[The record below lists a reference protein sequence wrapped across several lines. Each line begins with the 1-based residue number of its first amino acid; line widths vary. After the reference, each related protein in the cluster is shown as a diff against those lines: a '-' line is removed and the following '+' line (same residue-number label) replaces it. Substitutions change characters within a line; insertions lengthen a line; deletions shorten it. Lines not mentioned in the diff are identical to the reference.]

1 MPDPSITNNPLAQL
15 INQNTPF
22 GNLPMADLA
31 MPLLLKQMGIADPP
45 SFSPNFARINYQ
57 NRARYITSNIMAVDP
72 KLARANRTAYEDVV
86 TQMFAGGAD
95 DVNALTKARE
105 KAQKTVEAATVA
117 DKVGGLLG
125 MDLGG
130 RRFLEKLTGGVGNLE
145 TAAGDIVTATADRNR
160 TSSAAKIRK
169 LSKEVIGQLQEDV
182 YEDDPTREGYKRLRS
197 DFRKRLG
204 GMNLDEYG
212 QTFRILGREGALS
225 RDTKTAMEQ
234 TKSMGGVLA
243 AGKAVFGQD
252 ADPEIIMAAAREFAG
267 SVKPQDANM
276 IKEAFTNLAAVLDTT
291 RQSAEE
297 FFGKVQAVQDFAR
310 ARGIGITA
318 KQAGEIVSAQGY
330 RTESLVN
337 KGVDRTT
344 AAFLANREAETRTAM
359 LSSGGEQR
367 MLAAAMIGGNDTDLT
382 AKILAG
388 DPSVDGKT
396 MQSFGSVLQNL
407 QNNPELAKT
416 FKEQLMKDP
425 KRAEALR
432 KYESKK
438 AFEQAKPF
446 LTTLAA
452 QANIDLNDQNAVV
465 AFYDEVAAADTIE
478 KQEAITAKRGLHKG
492 LVADAYSTMYASNI
506 KGEAFRAI
514 KISRAMGEGTEEERV
529 ADNKSQVQQIK
540 QSKRRVEEQRKLFN
554 TIFSRNEPEKLA
566 RWIANKGA
574 VDTEFDTIIS
584 PVEGLSDE
592 ENAKRKDRIKGLIQL
607 HGALSNLDNDRLK
620 EFNLTE
626 DQAEE
631 ERQKIRS
638 QMEEENFSADEEIL
652 GGLSRAVGT
661 MAADDRVAVLRK
673 YYTEQGFDKE
683 KFKKDFAVPDNVAK
697 TYDKIDTLDEEAAK
711 AIPDAPAA
719 PAAPAKAPTAAPPVP
734 LPKSIQ
740 DVLKDGQLMPNVNV
754 KRAVDDA
761 VKAAEPTPYEYSAN
775 SDLSTKPANKPV
787 GDKNAPVSEV
797 KDNLVNN
804 LKEFGAALSEYA
816 RKIRGFFEEGVKP
829 AVDPN
834 SITPVPKP
842 DSVVPVQPDKAKE
855 QNMDSS
861 NKQKEIGTKEV
872 HVTLNVDGN
881 VLAKTVQQV
890 GLDK

>member
-15 INQNTPF
+15 VNQNTPL
-22 GNLPMADLA
+22 GNLPMSDMV
-31 MPLLLKQMGIADPP
+31 MPLLLRQMGIADPP
-45 SFSPNFARINYQ
+45 SFSPNFAKLNYQ

-72 KLARANRTAYEDVV
+72 KLARANRSAYEDIV

-105 KAQKTVEAATVA
+105 KAQKTVEAAMVA

-130 RRFLEKLTGGVGNLE
+130 QRFLEKLTGGVGNLE
-145 TAAGDIVTATADRNR
+145 TAAGDIVSATADRNR
-160 TSSAAKIRK
+160 TGTAAKIRK

-197 DFRKRLG
+197 DFRRRLG

-234 TKSMGGVLA
+234 TKSMGSVLA

-367 MLAAAMIGGNDTDLT
+367 MLAAAMIAGNDTELMG
-382 AKILAG
+382 KILAG
-388 DPSVDGKT
+388 DSTVSGQA
-396 MQSFGSVLQNL
+396 MQNFGTVLQNL
-407 QNNPELAKT
+407 HNNPELSKT
-416 FKEQLMKDP
+416 VKEQLMKDP
-425 KRAEALR
+425 KRAAALR
-432 KYESKK
+432 KYEATKS
-438 AFEQAKPF
+438 FEQATPY
-446 LTTLAA
+446 LTNLAS
-452 QANIDLNDQNAVV
+452 QAKIDLNDQDAML
-465 AFYDEVAAADTIE
+465 AFYEEVAAADTIE
-478 KQEAITAKRGLHKG
+478 KQEEIAKRRGLGVGVVGVAYTTMLSTKITG
-492 LVADAYSTMYASNI
+492 EALRAMKVSKSIGADSEAVRSGADAAQ
-506 KGEAFRAI
+506 A
-514 KISRAMGEGTEEERV
+514 
-529 ADNKSQVQQIK
+529 QQFQ
-540 QSKRRVEEQRKLFN
+540 QSKRRALETQKLKD

-566 RWIANKGA
+566 RWLANKGA

-584 PVEGLSDE
+584 PVEGLTDA
-592 ENAKRKDRIKGLIQL
+592 ENAQRKDRVKGLIQL
-607 HGALSNLDNDRLK
+607 HGALSNLDDERLK
-620 EFNLTE
+620 EFNLTV

-638 QMEEENFSADEEIL
+638 QLEEENFSADEEIL

-673 YYTEQGFDKE
+673 YYTEQGFDKD
-683 KFKKDFAVPDNVAK
+683 KFKKDFAVPEAVANA
-697 TYDKIDTLDEEAAK
+697 YDRLDTLDEEAAK
-711 AIPDAPAA
+711 AVPDTP
-719 PAAPAKAPTAAPPVP
+719 AAPPV
-734 LPKSIQ
+734 KSTK
-740 DVLKDGQLMPNVNV
+740 DLLKDEVLLPQNSKV
-754 KRAVDDA
+754 KQAVDDA
-761 VKAAEPTPYEYSAN
+761 VKASEPTPYQYSAN
-775 SDLSTKPANKPV
+775 SDLGGSVPSGEKSVTPT
-787 GDKNAPVSEV
+787 EV
-797 KDNLVNN
+797 KDKVIEN
-804 LKEFGAALSEYA
+804 LKELGAAFGEYA
-816 RKIRGFFEEGVKP
+816 RKIKNFLSEGAKP
-829 AVDPN
+829 AVDP
-834 SITPVPKP
+834 STITPVPKP
-842 DSVVPVQPDKAKE
+842 DQVVPVQPDKPKAQNAGAK
-855 QNMDSS
+855 QTTD
-861 NKQKEIGTKEV
+861 TREV

-881 VLAKTVQQV
+881 VLAKTVKQID
-890 GLDK
+890 LSK